1 MGLAVALRFRMLSR
15 KAFFF
20 EGFSMV
26 VDFVTGAGA
35 GFATLFVGF
44 FATVFVG
51 FFATGFVGF
60 FATTLTGTLATTFT
74 GGRAFGLTD
83 GFAITLGR
91 GVGLEVLAVG
101 FCGFLFFLAMG
112 VLEGY

>member
-1 MGLAVALRFRMLSR
+1 MLSR

-26 VDFVTGAGA
+26 VDFATGAGA
-35 GFATLFVGF
+35 GFAT
-44 FATVFVG
+44 VFVG
-51 FFATGFVGF
+51 CFAAGFVGF
-60 FATTLTGTLATTFT
+60 FATTLTGTLAAVFT

-83 GFAITLGR
+83 GFAFTLGR
-91 GVGLEVLAVG
+91 GEGLEVLAAG

-112 VLEGY
+112 VLEGD

>member
-26 VDFVTGAGA
+26 VDFATGAGA
-35 GFATLFVGF
+35 GFATV
-44 FATVFVG
+44 
-51 FFATGFVGF
+51 FVGF
-60 FATTLTGTLATTFT
+60 FATTLTGTLAVFFT
-74 GGRAFGLTD
+74 AGRAFGLTD
-83 GFAITLGR
+83 GFAFTLGR
-91 GVGLEVLAVG
+91 GAGLEVLAAG

-112 VLEGY
+112 VLEGV